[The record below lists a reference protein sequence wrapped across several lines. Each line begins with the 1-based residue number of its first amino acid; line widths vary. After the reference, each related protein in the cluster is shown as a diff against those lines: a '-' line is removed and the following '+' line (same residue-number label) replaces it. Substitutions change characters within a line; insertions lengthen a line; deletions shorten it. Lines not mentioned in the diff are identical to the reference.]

1 MSRQEELTERLGQVQ
16 SRITRP
22 DVTLIVVTKT
32 YPISDV
38 QILHDLGVRNFGENR
53 NEEGLEK
60 SAAIDATWH
69 FQGGIQSRKLRD
81 IASWADVIHS
91 IDNIGHLQKLDSV
104 SEKSIDIFL
113 QLSLDGDPERGG
125 VIESELAPLA
135 DAALATDRLRLV
147 GLMCVPPVKAE
158 PLSAFAEIAAIH
170 RRFIGDYPQATSLSA
185 GMSGDYEIAMDCG
198 ATHIRVGSSIL
209 GSRQPHE

>member
-1 MSRQEELTERLGQVQ
+1 MSRREELTERLGQVQ

-81 IASWADVIHS
+81 ITSWADVIHS

>member
-1 MSRQEELTERLGQVQ
+1 MSRREELAERLGQVQ
-16 SRITRP
+16 SKITRP

-32 YPISDV
+32 YPVSDV

-53 NEEGLEK
+53 SEEGLEK
-60 SAAIDATWH
+60 SAVIEATWH

-91 IDNIGHLQKLDSV
+91 IDNLGHLQKLDSV
-104 SEKSIDIFL
+104 STKSLDIFV
-113 QLSLDGDPERGG
+113 QLSLDGDPDRGG
-125 VIESELAPLA
+125 AIESELSQLA
-135 DAALATDRLRLV
+135 EAVIATEHLRLV
-147 GLMCVPPVKAE
+147 GLMCVPPVKAD
-158 PLSAFAEIAAIH
+158 PQSAFTEIAKIH
-170 RRFIGDYPQATSLSA
+170 RRFISHYPQAISLSA

-209 GSRQPHE
+209 GSREPHE